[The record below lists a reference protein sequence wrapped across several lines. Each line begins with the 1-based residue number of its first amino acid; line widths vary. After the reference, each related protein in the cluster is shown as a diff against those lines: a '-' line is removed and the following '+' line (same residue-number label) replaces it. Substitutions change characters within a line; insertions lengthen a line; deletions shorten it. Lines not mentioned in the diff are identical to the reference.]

1 MAVSFGE
8 LLSGAGRI
16 GRRGEQVGQE
26 LRDYDRDR
34 AALDELRRQQA
45 YQAQISQLG
54 LASQM
59 AGVAPGAAVMTPGV
73 QFGQPPVP
81 EVAVPAAPAAPAAA
95 PAPTSGGVRRMTP
108 AEVARLKQDPYA
120 TGQVALTPDQIRQG
134 YNRTALMK
142 APAAIADIVQA
153 PVAGGLNLGSAAIYG
168 AQNMVGEGMNYLF
181 GTNMPTGVQAPQFS
195 MTPFTDR
202 FVTAP
207 EQELKAGVRKLPP
220 KPEAPAVRR
229 MTPAEVDKLKQD
241 PYATGTPTQ
250 PTKRALS
257 YDNKV
262 TPYDAL
268 MAQSAAQYGIDPVV
282 FKRLIGTESS
292 FLPDPPIAIGANGQR
307 HIGIAQ
313 ISDLHKL
320 SDADRRNPAIA
331 IPFAAQLLARE
342 IQNTGGNVEE
352 ALMNYKGASSPKGR
366 AAMSK
371 PIGDILSGL
380 TPSATPAAAAAP
392 GAAPAAAPEAF
403 KPAATPAKTADAAA
417 KAASFG
423 TMYGSGTVDAS
434 ANNPQIQ
441 QVLTERQALVR
452 QIQLME
458 QYGFGIQAMQL
469 VPQVRAI
476 DLGLMKSQA
485 DQGIYEGTTTG
496 NFSRAMA
503 VLSNFRGQPHQSLD
517 RGDGTHDLYV
527 GGKLARTGM
536 TVEAMADFLNSNIDP
551 AYRERKAALVAE
563 RAKQQMKIE
572 EIAVDKVLT
581 AKGNAEVATIQQMGA
596 IAKVL
601 AERKGVKAT
610 LNTNNNTILVQET
623 DDAGNTRVFL
633 VNPTGTKTEM
643 RGKVVESPLRTQIY
657 GSR

>member
-1 MAVSFGE
+1 
-8 LLSGAGRI
+8 
-16 GRRGEQVGQE
+16 
-26 LRDYDRDR
+26 
-34 AALDELRRQQA
+34 
-45 YQAQISQLG
+45 
-54 LASQM
+54 
-59 AGVAPGAAVMTPGV
+59 
-73 QFGQPPVP
+73 
-81 EVAVPAAPAAPAAA
+81 
-95 PAPTSGGVRRMTP
+95 
-108 AEVARLKQDPYA
+108 
-120 TGQVALTPDQIRQG
+120 
-134 YNRTALMK
+134 
-142 APAAIADIVQA
+142 
-153 PVAGGLNLGSAAIYG
+153 
-168 AQNMVGEGMNYLF
+168 
-181 GTNMPTGVQAPQFS
+181 MPTGVQAPQFS

-207 EQELKAGVRKLPP
+207 EQELAAGVRKLPP
-220 KPEAPAVRR
+220 KPEAPAVRL

-250 PTKRALS
+250 PTKQALA
-257 YDNKV
+257 YDNRV
-262 TPYDAL
+262 TPYDAIIQ
-268 MAQSAAQYGIDPVV
+268 QSAAQYGIDPVV
-282 FKRLIGTESS
+282 FKRLIATESS
-292 FLPDPPIAIGANGQR
+292 FVPTAVSPRGEKYGL
-307 HIGIAQ
+307 GIAQ
-313 ISDLHKL
+313 IASSHGLTREQRLDP
-320 SDADRRNPAIA
+320 NTA
-331 IPFAAQLLARE
+331 IPYAAQLFANMIR
-342 IQNTGGNVEE
+342 QTGGDVEE
-352 ALMNYKGASSPKGR
+352 ALMRYKGASSEKGR

-380 TPSATPAAAAAP
+380 TPSATPAAAAP
-392 GAAPAAAPEAF
+392 GAAPEPF

-458 QYGFGIQAMQL
+458 QYGFGERAMQL

-572 EIAVDKVLT
+572 EIVVKAVLD
-581 AKGNAEVATIQQMGA
+581 AKGNAEVASIQAMGR
-596 IAKVL
+596 IAEEFAK
-601 AERKGVKAT
+601 RKGVKAT
-610 LNTNNNTILVQET
+610 HNTNNNTILVQET

-633 VNPTGTKTEM
+633 VDPTGTKTEM
-643 RGKVVESPLRTQIY
+643 RGRVVESPLRTQIY
-657 GSR
+657 GPR

>member
-1 MAVSFGE
+1 MAASFGE

-16 GRRGEQVGQE
+16 GRRAEQVGQE

-45 YQAQISQLG
+45 AQARISQLR

-59 AGVAPGAAVMTPGV
+59 AGAAPGAATMTPGV
-73 QFGQPPVP
+73 QVGQPPVP
-81 EVAVPAAPAAPAAA
+81 EVAAPAAPAAPVA
-95 PAPTSGGVRRMTP
+95 PAPTSGGVRRMTPAEVTRLLQDPYATGQVALTPDQIRQGLNRTALAKAPAALADLVQAPAAAGLNLVSQGARGINYLFGTELPTPRFSMTPFSDRFVTAPEQELATGVRTLPPKPEAPAVRRMTP

-120 TGQVALTPDQIRQG
+120 TG
-134 YNRTALMK
+134 
-142 APAAIADIVQA
+142 
-153 PVAGGLNLGSAAIYG
+153 
-168 AQNMVGEGMNYLF
+168 
-181 GTNMPTGVQAPQFS
+181 
-195 MTPFTDR
+195 
-202 FVTAP
+202 
-207 EQELKAGVRKLPP
+207 
-220 KPEAPAVRR
+220 
-229 MTPAEVDKLKQD
+229 
-241 PYATGTPTQ
+241 TPTQ
-250 PTKRALS
+250 PTKAAQS

-292 FLPDPPIAIGANGQR
+292 FRPDPGVVIGANGQR

-313 ISDLHKL
+313 ISDLHGL

-331 IPFAAQLLARE
+331 IPFAAQLLAKE
-342 IQNTGGNVEE
+342 IQKTGGNVEE
-352 ALMNYKGASSPKGR
+352 ALMNYKGATQPKGR

-380 TPSATPAAAAAP
+380 TPTATPAAAAAP
-392 GAAPAAAPEAF
+392 GAAPAAPEPF
-403 KPAATPAKTADAAA
+403 KPAATPAKTADAVV

-423 TMYGSGTVDAS
+423 TMYGPGTVDAP

-441 QVLTERQALVR
+441 QVLTERQALVQ
-452 QIQLME
+452 QIQIME
-458 QYGFGIQAMQL
+458 QYGFGMQAMQL

-476 DLGLMKSQA
+476 DLGLLKAQA

-496 NFSRAMA
+496 NFSRAML

-536 TVEAMADFLNSNIDP
+536 TAEAMGDFLRSNIDP
-551 AYRERKAALVAE
+551 AYQERKAAFVAE
-563 RAKQQMKIE
+563 QAKRQAKIE
-572 EIAVDKVLT
+572 EIVVDKVLT
-581 AKGNAEVATIQQMGA
+581 AKGNAQVATIQAMGR
-596 IAKVL
+596 IAEEMEK
-601 AERKGVKAT
+601 RKGVKT
-610 LNTNNNTILVQET
+610 THNTNNNTISVQET
-623 DDAGNTRVFL
+623 DNAGNTRVF
-633 VNPTGTKTEM
+633 VVDPTGTKTEM
-643 RGKVVESPLRTQIY
+643 RGRVVESPLRTQIY
-657 GSR
+657 GPR